1 MFQVF
6 KEFRFEAAHTL
17 DDPNDRDNR
26 YSRLHGH
33 SFRARVTV
41 EGDQNAQGW
50 VVDLGELEQR
60 LTNVRENLD
69 HHFLNE
75 VDGLGN
81 PTSNRDSVL
90 RFVGSRGT
98 VVANREGG
106 MTLFLSGGFASDGDS
121 DAFTRSSSR
130 PPATGGAGASRSG

>member
-1 MFQVF
+1 VFQVF

-50 VVDLGELEQR
+50 VVDLGELEKR
-60 LTNVRENLD
+60 LADVRENLD
-69 HHFLNE
+69 HRFLNE
-75 VDGLGN
+75 VDGLGI
-81 PTSNRDSVL
+81 PTLENICAYIWRAIAPDVPGLTEVAVYRDSCGEGCVY
-90 RFVGSRGT
+90 RG
-98 VVANREGG
+98 
-106 MTLFLSGGFASDGDS
+106 
-121 DAFTRSSSR
+121 SSR
-130 PPATGGAGASRSG
+130 KHLT

>member
-1 MFQVF
+1 VFQVF

-17 DDPNDRDNR
+17 DDPNDRNNR

-75 VDGLGN
+75 VDGLGV
-81 PTSNRDSVL
+81 PTLENICAYIWRAISPDVPGLSEVAVYRDSCGEGCVY
-90 RFVGSRGT
+90 RRG
-98 VVANREGG
+98 
-106 MTLFLSGGFASDGDS
+106 
-121 DAFTRSSSR
+121 
-130 PPATGGAGASRSG
+130 